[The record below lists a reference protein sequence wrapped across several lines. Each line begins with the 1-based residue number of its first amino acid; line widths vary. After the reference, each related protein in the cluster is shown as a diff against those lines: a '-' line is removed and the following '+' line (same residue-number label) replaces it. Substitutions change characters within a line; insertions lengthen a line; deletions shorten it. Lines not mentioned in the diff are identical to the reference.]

1 MALFSFDAQSVDPG
15 TTSFDPMPPGNY
27 LGQII
32 ESDIKPTRSGGRQLA
47 LTLEII
53 DGPHARRRV
62 WDNLNIENSNAQAQ
76 EIAQRQLSQLCHA
89 LGIRHL
95 NDTAQL
101 HGKPVR
107 AKIAI
112 QPAQDQYPAKNV
124 IKAYAPVEDSVQ
136 AIGLGAVPPVAASA
150 APKLAATRK
159 PWEKG

>member
-15 TTSFDPMPPGNY
+15 ASSFDPMPPGNY

-124 IKAYAPVEDSVQ
+124 IKAYAAVE
-136 AIGLGAVPPVAASA
+136 AGAQPTGAAPPTTAAAA
-150 APKLAATRK
+150 APKPAAARK